1 MVMTKEEYIEKFI
14 ELDNELENAFD
25 DFNEGTINDI
35 RSRIVNL
42 HKQMAKELSPEDRLF
57 VCDILEFSKS

>member
-1 MVMTKEEYIEKFI
+1 MTKEEYIEKFI

-25 DFNEGTINDI
+25 DYNEGTINDI

-42 HKQMAKELSPEDRLF
+42 HKQMAMELSPEDRLF
-57 VCDILEFSKS
+57 VCDILEFTKS

>member
-1 MVMTKEEYIEKFI
+1 MTKEEYIEKFI

-25 DFNEGTINDI
+25 DYNEGTINDI

-42 HKQMAKELSPEDRLF
+42 HKQMAMELSPEDMLF
-57 VCDILEFSKS
+57 VCNILEFTKS